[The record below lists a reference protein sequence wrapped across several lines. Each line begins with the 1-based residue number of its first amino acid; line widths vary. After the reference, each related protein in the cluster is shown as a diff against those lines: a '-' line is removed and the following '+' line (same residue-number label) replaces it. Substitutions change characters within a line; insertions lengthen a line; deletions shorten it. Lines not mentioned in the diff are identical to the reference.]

1 MADIVAHIHTNLLP
15 SVETEVTLLQKDLVL
30 GVFHGFDDTHD
41 FTLQFHQGVDVS
53 VDFFLQVD
61 NLEVSFTIT
70 TWNSKTAPSSTTFCP
85 FRPTTWAAMP

>member
-61 NLEVSFTIT
+61 NLAHGICHSGT
-70 TWNSKTAPSSTTFCP
+70 TTVGFSRHTS
-85 FRPTTWAAMP
+85 